1 MNIRT
6 EAHNET
12 ASGAEKSESPVSQA
26 QANVLLYL
34 PMISGSLSVLGSS
47 LLLVSL
53 SRMKLTEN
61 GLSTLRRSRRKGSPS
76 RVYRRILAAMS
87 LLDIVYSLSSCVFA
101 IFLNMN
107 DIMDVTEGYG
117 TRFSCSLGG
126 FLVQWGFGSFAY
138 GAWLN
143 LYYLLTIRYNIR
155 EETLVKTFE
164 PIAHFSVFVFYFGTA
179 LIAACIGLMN
189 PTGGPNCGIISYPM
203 GCGYFDYLPCTR
215 GEHFREAAL
224 LMVLIPSYF
233 CVIVIITSLC
243 LIAHAVW
250 RQRTVAREQQQRIAE
265 PTVVFDEAEPVPK
278 SSSTSLERLSNET
291 ITQCI
296 FSGATF
302 ANSIVWATIGY
313 VILLSGEGM
322 RLGDDLYWVR

>member
-1 MNIRT
+1 MST
-6 EAHNET
+6 GVTNET
-12 ASGAEKSESPVSQA
+12 TSVIETDVRESSISQA
-26 QANVLLYL
+26 QSNVLLYL
-34 PMISGSLSVLGSS
+34 PMTSGSLSVLGS
-47 LLLVSL
+47 LLLLASL
-53 SRMKLTEN
+53 CRMKLTEN
-61 GLSTLRRSRRKGSPS
+61 SAVTTLRRSRRRSLPS

-101 IFLNMN
+101 TFLNMN
-107 DIMDVTEGYG
+107 DIVDITKGYG

-164 PIAHFSVFVFYFGTA
+164 PIAHASVFVFYFGTA
-179 LIAACIGLMN
+179 LIAACLGLMN
-189 PTGGPNCGIISYPM
+189 PTGGPNCGIISYPV
-203 GCGYFDYLPCTR
+203 GCGYFDFLPCTR
-215 GEHFREAAL
+215 GQDFQEAVL
-224 LMVLIPSYF
+224 LMILIPSCL
-233 CVIVIITSLC
+233 CVAVIITSLS

-250 RQRTVAREQQQRIAE
+250 RQRTVARERVAE
-265 PTVVFDEAEPVPK
+265 PTAGVCESKA
-278 SSSTSLERLSNET
+278 TSIERMSNDT

-296 FSGATF
+296 FSGVTF
-302 ANSIVWATIGY
+302 ANSIVWATTGY

-322 RLGDDLYWVR
+322 RLGDDLFWVS